1 MKLILDI
8 FDEQQFRFI
17 FVLFSVNLNKTDQG
31 HPKRDNLK
39 QLILTGT
46 HMYIARVYL
55 IYNWVISCGYISGML
70 SEILN
75 NYERVYIQTYRHTDI
90 QKYIHSTFHSI
101 TLHYVTSHYIALHFI
116 TLQYSTLHYITLYT
130 YKRLYII
137 TIPLRLLFRVG
148 HHINTLK
155 HAAYILGM
163 SAHLRTLVII

>member
-17 FVLFSVNLNKTDQG
+17 FVLFSVNLNKTVQG

-55 IYNWVISCGYISGML
+55 IYNWVISCGCISGML

-75 NYERVYIQTYRHTDI
+75 NYERVYIQTY
-90 QKYIHSTFHSI
+90 IHTFHIPHSIPLHYI
-101 TLHYVTSHYIALHFI
+101 TLHRTTLHCISLHYN
-116 TLQYSTLHYITLYT
+116 TLHYITLYTLYT

-163 SAHLRTLVII
+163 SAHLKMLVII